1 MQGRSTLRFLFSR
14 AVLVLGAAL
23 VPAWAA
29 SGQAPGKI
37 PLREGW
43 RVQSSAKTHATGEEI
58 SRRGFSSSDWYRA
71 EVPSTV
77 LAAQVANRVYPHPY
91 FGMNLRQIPGT
102 SYPIGKIFA
111 YLEMPADSPYAVP
124 WWYRT
129 EFDLPASAAGKTL
142 WLDFHGINYRANLW
156 MNGRKI
162 ADARQVAGAFRRY
175 EFDVTELARPGERNG
190 LAV

>member
-1 MQGRSTLRFLFSR
+1 MQGRSTLRLLLCR

-43 RVQSSAKTHATGEEI
+43 RVQSSAKTHATVEEI

-91 FGMNLRQIPGT
+91 FGMNLRKIPGT

-111 YLEMPADSPYAVP
+111 YLEMPADSPYAVVDP
-124 WWYRT
+124 
-129 EFDLPASAAGKTL
+129 E
-142 WLDFHGINYRANLW
+142 
-156 MNGRKI
+156 KI
-162 ADARQVAGAFRRY
+162 EPEGFS
-175 EFDVTELARPGERNG
+175 GG
-190 LAV
+190 